1 MTTPPPDTPAEAPV
15 EAEVLEDAA
24 AAAAVDDPAAGPSP
38 RRRGGAGPAF
48 WLAVAWL
55 AVVAFCAIFVD
66 MLPLPNPDLPQPGSG
81 RLAPPDATNPLGTD
95 GISRDIATRLV
106 HGARVSMVVSLTA
119 VGIGLVIGGTLGMM
133 VGYFRGWFET
143 VVMRIIDIILAFPGL
158 VLLLVLLAYLG
169 SNLRVI
175 SVIIGVL
182 SIPIYTRVARANTLA
197 LSQREFVRTARTMG
211 ASHRRIIFREL
222 LPNVVL
228 PVAAFGLVAAGV
240 VIVLEGSLAFLGLSV
255 PPPRA
260 TWGGMIAA
268 ARRDLSDAP
277 WVALFPSLAMF
288 FTVLSLNFVGD
299 TLRTRFDVKD
309 SRL

>member
-1 MTTPPPDTPAEAPV
+1 MTNPPTDPPAEATV
-15 EAEVLEDAA
+15 EVEVLEDAGA
-24 AAAAVDDPAAGPSP
+24 ATTGDDPAADASTG
-38 RRRGGAGPAF
+38 RRGAGPAF

-66 MLPLPNPDLPQPGSG
+66 LLPLPSPDLPQPGSG
-81 RLAPPDATNPLGTD
+81 RLASPDATNPLGTD
-95 GISRDIATRLV
+95 GISRDIATRLI
-106 HGARVSMVVSLTA
+106 HGARVSLVVSLTA
-119 VGIGLVIGGTLGMM
+119 VGIGLVVGGTLGMM

-175 SVIIGVL
+175 SIIIGVL